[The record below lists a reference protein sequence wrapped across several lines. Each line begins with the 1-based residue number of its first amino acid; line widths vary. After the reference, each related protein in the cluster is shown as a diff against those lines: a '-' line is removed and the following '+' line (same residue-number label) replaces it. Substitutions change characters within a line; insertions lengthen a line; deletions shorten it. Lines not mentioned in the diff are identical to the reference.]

1 MSATVTNILNITSIL
16 VLLSL
21 FGFGADQGEMHHC
34 DRALMRCR
42 TPCERKY
49 SRRGAIIDPLLRAS
63 FFSGWIQIRFSVETC
78 PRTRPA
84 CNGPRCADVGRLRL
98 NDVSSPPPLEPGRHA

>member
-34 DRALMRCR
+34 DRALLRCR

-49 SRRGAIIDPLLRAS
+49 FRRGAIIDPLLRGVVH
-63 FFSGWIQIRFSVETC
+63 F
-78 PRTRPA
+78 
-84 CNGPRCADVGRLRL
+84 RLDPNAIFVRNVL
-98 NDVSSPPPLEPGRHA
+98 PNMTGMQWAAMRRRWSAATQ